1 MIGQRA
7 AHDAQRRTLSHA
19 QRAVTPVL
27 ANEALHRLLLAA
39 LALMRPT
46 TAMVASVAP
55 PRIAVYGGSGYIG
68 NRVCQALCD
77 RRLRRRLHLANGKAV
92 YGGDIIGFN

>member
-1 MIGQRA
+1 
-7 AHDAQRRTLSHA
+7 
-19 QRAVTPVL
+19 
-27 ANEALHRLLLAA
+27 
-39 LALMRPT
+39 
-46 TAMVASVAP
+46 MVASVAP